1 MEPNLSLEPISHFFY
16 SDRLK
21 LQLWDFGT
29 GGKPPIILVHGGLDH
44 ARSWD
49 WVAKTLREDFHVYA
63 LDLRGH
69 GNSAWA
75 PGALYSVAEHVLDLS
90 VLIDIIR
97 QSLDYTAPI
106 PIVGHSLGAI
116 TTLLYAGVYPE
127 RVQKLVAIE
136 GVGLPIQEARY
147 SAPERMRRWIE
158 RVRAAENRTHHSY
171 PTLSAAKARMKEA
184 NPFLSDVVA
193 EHLTLHGTNWN
204 ADGSI
209 IWKFDNYARLF
220 PPYGANM
227 DEAAEVLRRIACP
240 ALLFW
245 GRQSFAKD
253 PETDPLAMEI
263 ANRRVVKVDQ
273 AGHWLHHDQLD
284 IFLRET
290 RKFLAE

>member
-1 MEPNLSLEPISHFFY
+1 MEPISHFFY

-21 LQLWDFGT
+21 LQLWDFGSE
-29 GGKPPIILVHGGLDH
+29 GKPPLILVHGGLDH
-44 ARSWD
+44 ARNWD
-49 WVAKTLREDFHVYA
+49 WVAKSLREEFHVYA

-75 PGALYSVAEHVLDLS
+75 PGALYSLAEHVLDLS
-90 VLIDIIR
+90 VLVDIIR
-97 QSLDYTAPI
+97 RSLDYSEPMPI
-106 PIVGHSLGAI
+106 IGHSLGAI

-127 RVQKLVAIE
+127 RVRKLVAIE

-147 SAPERMRRWIE
+147 SAPEKIRRWIE
-158 RVRAAENRTHHSY
+158 RTRAAESRTQHSY
-171 PTLSAAKARMKEA
+171 PNLAAAVARMKEA
-184 NPFLSDVVA
+184 NPFLSDEVA

-227 DEAAEVLRRIACP
+227 DEAAEVLRQITCP

-263 ANRRVVKVDQ
+263 PDRRVVKVDQ

-290 RKFLAE
+290 KAFLASNG

>member
-1 MEPNLSLEPISHFFY
+1 
-16 SDRLK
+16 
-21 LQLWDFGT
+21 
-29 GGKPPIILVHGGLDH
+29 
-44 ARSWD
+44 
-49 WVAKTLREDFHVYA
+49 
-63 LDLRGH
+63 
-69 GNSAWA
+69 
-75 PGALYSVAEHVLDLS
+75 
-90 VLIDIIR
+90 
-97 QSLDYTAPI
+97 
-106 PIVGHSLGAI
+106 
-116 TTLLYAGVYPE
+116 
-127 RVQKLVAIE
+127 
-136 GVGLPIQEARY
+136 
-147 SAPERMRRWIE
+147 
-158 RVRAAENRTHHSY
+158 
-171 PTLSAAKARMKEA
+171 
-184 NPFLSDVVA
+184 VA

-253 PETDPLAMEI
+253 PENDPLAMEI